1 MRWCSAM
8 NRIPKRLL
16 VYAGLLTLLLISG
29 DRVVCAQTPGRITG
43 RVVGRDG
50 KTPLANV
57 SVVVMGT
64 PLGTLTDERG
74 NYVMEAVPEGTYT
87 VRALRVGA
95 APGIASDVRVQAG
108 AATTVSFLLRE
119 EPIRGADI
127 VVTTA
132 RREQTALRT
141 SATVQVIAGDQ
152 MRARGMRSLD
162 QALATLPGVTLNR
175 SSGAAVNAVQIRGT
189 SDVRGGG
196 VGNRVLLLIDGRP
209 AISPDTGGAF
219 WNLLSTGIVERVEVV
234 KGAFSALYGSNAMG
248 GVIHV
253 ITKSPTDADQTRV
266 RLRYGL
272 YGRPPA
278 WMRITERRSA
288 LSTVEVSHSG
298 SIGKEGYFL
307 LLGRDASD
315 GVRQNG
321 NSTRLNFYGK
331 WTHRFQPDRLL
342 SVAAGGN
349 VLDRGY
355 PHPWESILHPL
366 EVLPEHRN
374 DRQKKQDWNVDV
386 TFQPAPEIS
395 GRLYFYEHRSESL
408 MNPEGRTHD
417 GFPPGYAV
425 TSTANRL
432 GSIVQMDR
440 KLAERHQVIVG
451 MDASTD
457 WINAQPE
464 DVSYG
469 RHRVHAAAGFV
480 QDEIELGEKGRVT
493 LGVRYDYRKVG
504 DRSGRGQWSPKVG
517 GSWNVFE
524 PTTLRCSIGRAFRDP
539 SLAEMYIK
547 REMGG
552 GIRFE
557 PNPGLRAETLTS
569 AEIGLKHRIRDI
581 AALDVAVFWIALSD
595 MIFWQKLE
603 EGTYKAVN
611 LSKAAMQGAE
621 FSFHTRRWKG
631 LRYDLSYSYLNAED
645 RTPGRKEQADPRM
658 QNDTLPYKPKHTLH
672 LAVDYRLGAWRAQGA
687 FRYVSEIAEVV
698 FYASDAP
705 DAFRVVDLTMSY
717 NPSDWITLRFEIRNA
732 WNEQY
737 EEMARYRMPGR
748 SYIMEWVIERSK
760 AGKEGGAPRPLT
772 PDPW

>member
-1 MRWCSAM
+1 MSRTSKKLF
-8 NRIPKRLL
+8 I
-16 VYAGLLTLLLISG
+16 YAGLLVLLLISG
-29 DRVVCAQTPGRITG
+29 DRVVYAQAPGRIAG
-43 RVVGRDG
+43 RVVEHDG
-50 KTPLANV
+50 ETPLASV
-57 SVVVMGT
+57 SVVIVGT

-74 NYVMEAVPEGTYT
+74 DYVIEAVPEGTYI
-87 VRALRVGA
+87 VRALRVGTT
-95 APGIASDVRVQAG
+95 PGSASDVRVRAG
-108 AATTVSFLLRE
+108 TTTTVSFQLRE
-119 EPIRGADI
+119 EPIRGAQI
-127 VVTTA
+127 VVTAA

-141 SATVQVIAGDQ
+141 SATVEVIAGGQ

-162 QALATLPGVTLNR
+162 QALETLPGVTLNR

-196 VGNRVLLLIDGRP
+196 VGNRALLLIDGRP

-253 ITKSPTDADQTRV
+253 ITKSPTDVDKTRV
-266 RLRYGL
+266 RLRYGI
-272 YGRPPA
+272 YDRPPA
-278 WMRITERRSA
+278 WMRITEHRSA
-288 LSTVEVSHSG
+288 LSTVEISRSVPVG
-298 SIGKEGYFL
+298 NGGFFF

-315 GVRQNG
+315 GYRQNADY
-321 NSTRLNFYGK
+321 TRLNFYGK

-342 SVAAGGN
+342 SVAAGRN

-355 PHPWESILHPL
+355 PHSWNSILHPL

-386 TFQPAPEIS
+386 ALATPEIS
-395 GRLYFYEHRSESL
+395 GKLYFYENYSESA
-408 MNPEGRTHD
+408 MNPDGRTHD
-417 GFPPGYAV
+417 GFPPGYRV

-432 GSIVQMDR
+432 GSIIQMDR
-440 KLAERHQVIVG
+440 QAAEGHQVIVG

-457 WINAQPE
+457 WVDAQPE

-469 RHRVHAAAGFV
+469 RHRVHSTAGFV
-480 QDEIELGEKGRVT
+480 QDEIELGSKGKVT
-493 LGVRYDYRKVG
+493 LGVRYDYRKEG
-504 DRSGRGQWSPKVG
+504 DRPSKGQWSPKVG
-517 GSWNVFE
+517 GNWKIFE
-524 PTTLRCSIGRAFRDP
+524 PTMLRCSIGRAFRDP

-552 GIRFE
+552 GIRFD
-557 PNPGLRAETLTS
+557 PSPGLRAETLTS
-569 AEIGLKHRIRDI
+569 AEIGLKHRIRDV
-581 AALDVAVFWIALSD
+581 AVLDVAVFWIALSD

-611 LSKAAMQGAE
+611 LGKARMQGAE

-631 LRYDLSYSYLNAED
+631 FRSALTYSYLNAQD
-645 RTPGRKEQADPRM
+645 RTQGREEQADLSM

-672 LAVDYRLGAWRAQGA
+672 FAVDYRLGPWHMQGDC
-687 FRYVSEIAEVV
+687 RYVSEIAEVV
-698 FYASDAP
+698 FYPLDAP
-705 DAFRVVDLTMSY
+705 DAFRVVDLTTSY
-717 NPSDWITLRFEIRNA
+717 KPSDWITLRFQIRNA

-748 SYIMEWVIERSK
+748 SYIMEWVMERSK
-760 AGKEGGAPRPLT
+760 AGKEGAAPRPLA